1 MPETGA
7 KVKHSCVRSAHLFAA
22 GRTVVRKEHAMEGVD
37 IGAIITQILGLIT
50 GSSLNYT
57 PGK

>member
-1 MPETGA
+1 M
-7 KVKHSCVRSAHLFAA
+7 
-22 GRTVVRKEHAMEGVD
+22 RKEHAMEGVD

>member
-1 MPETGA
+1 MP
-7 KVKHSCVRSAHLFAA
+7 RRQRAA
-22 GRTVVRKEHAMEGVD
+22 EIRCDRKEHAMEGVD

-50 GSSLNYT
+50 GSSINYN